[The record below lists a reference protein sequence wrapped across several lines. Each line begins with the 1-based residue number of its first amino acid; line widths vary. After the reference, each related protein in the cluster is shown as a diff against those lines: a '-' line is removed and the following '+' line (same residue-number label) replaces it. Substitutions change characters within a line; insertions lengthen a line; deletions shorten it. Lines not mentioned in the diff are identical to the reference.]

1 MAWMLKFLLIGIK
14 FNLGFYLAMLIGI
27 IAYKANKKNIR
38 FGLIASV
45 LMTIVGFV
53 FTYVTLPPQTLSN
66 LILVNI
72 LSYLFGL
79 VLMLL
84 ANAGDYLKNFKINKK
99 SKKNKTVINPKFT
112 DGSKVSK
119 ALGIGIL
126 AFFIILLYMPLARIF
141 STDEIYQTI
150 NVKKVKETEEL
161 VSTKETPI
169 AMSTKSARN
178 KMQKMI
184 SSVPNYSAYKLGTT
198 TAQVIDGEYVYVSGI
213 EYRSFWKWNRF
224 KAMPGYFKIS
234 ATDINAQ
241 PEFVKREM
249 KYVPSAYLWQDAERN
264 IYANSSRYARMGA
277 VNLEIGDDGTP
288 YYVTTLYKEYGL
300 SGKKRYDKFKVGVLN
315 SVTGQAKVY
324 DLKDTPEYIDAP
336 LTSAVASSMNNYF
349 GKYGKGW
356 LNSIFTKDDV
366 KQPTSNGIYS
376 GGAVTP
382 LMSKSGHL
390 LYFTDFT
397 SDDAK
402 QDSALG
408 YSLID
413 ARTGIMEYY
422 RDNKGMMDSDGAIS
436 IAEKIYPEKKWDA
449 KMPILYN
456 VEGVPTWI
464 ISLLDVNGIFKGY
477 VYVSATDSDIVVDG
491 NDAQKTLEAYKV
503 RLSMKGS
510 NNRNTTKT
518 ELESISGEVQRVNK
532 VVIDGTE
539 TVSFLLKGNNTVY
552 TISTSNNIYS
562 MFLKE
567 GDKVSFK
574 ANKSKDDK
582 VSTIEDITI
591 EDVTP

>member
-1 MAWMLKFLLIGIK
+1 MSLLFNFLLITLK
-14 FNLGFYLAMLIGI
+14 FSAGFYLAM
-27 IAYKANKKNIR
+27 
-38 FGLIASV
+38 
-45 LMTIVGFV
+45 IVGYFISGKDKRKISKSIV
-53 FTYVTLPPQTLSN
+53 AAIIFTVLGFITVYITLPPQTLSN
-66 LILVNI
+66 LLLINLFNYILGMILV
-72 LSYLFGL
+72 LFL
-79 VLMLL
+79 
-84 ANAGDYLKNFKINKK
+84 NAGSLVKKQLKTNKRI
-99 SKKNKTVINPKFT
+99 VINETSP
-112 DGSKVSK
+112 DGSKLIK
-119 ALGIGIL
+119 ALVIGIIGL
-126 AFFIILLYMPLARIF
+126 VILIIYMPVARIL
-141 STDEIYQTI
+141 STDQIYQTI

-169 AMSTKSARN
+169 AMSTKSAKN

-184 SSVPNYSAYKLGTT
+184 SSVPNYSAYKLGTM

-224 KAMPGYFKIS
+224 KKVPGYFKVS

-241 PEFVKREM
+241 PEFIKKSM
-249 KYVPSAYLWQDAERN
+249 KYVPSAYLWQDAERA
-264 IYANSSRYARMGA
+264 IYSKSSNYARMGA

-288 YYVTTLYKEYGL
+288 YYVTTLYKEFGV
-300 SGKKRYDKFKVGVLN
+300 SGKKRYDQFKVGVLN
-315 SVTGQAKVY
+315 SETGQTKVY
-324 DLKDTPEYIDAP
+324 ELEETPKDIDAP

-349 GKYGKGW
+349 GLYGKGW
-356 LNSIFTKDDV
+356 LNSVFTKDDV

-376 GGAVTP
+376 SGAVTP
-382 LMSKSGHL
+382 LMSKSGDL

-397 SDDAK
+397 SDDSK

-408 YSLID
+408 YSLIN
-413 ARTGIMEYY
+413 ARTGVMEYY

-503 RLSMKGS
+503 KLSMKGS
-510 NNRNTTKT
+510 NNRNTKKA
-518 ELESISGEVQRVNK
+518 EKEIISGEVLRVNK
-532 VVIDGTE
+532 LMIDGTE
-539 TVSFLLKGNNTVY
+539 TVSFLLKEDSTVY
-552 TISTSNNIYS
+552 TISTSNNVYS

-567 GDKVSFK
+567 GDQVTFEV
-574 ANKSKDDK
+574 NKDSDNAL
-582 VSTIEDITI
+582 STIDDIEI
-591 EDVTP
+591 ENVTPKK

>member
-1 MAWMLKFLLIGIK
+1 MFWMVNFLIIALKFNI
-14 FNLGFYLAMLIGI
+14 GFYLAMIIGLLLSTRNSKI
-27 IAYKANKKNIR
+27 IRRSIV
-38 FGLIASV
+38 AS
-45 LMTIVGFV
+45 LCMTMIGFV
-53 FTYVTLPPQTLSN
+53 FIYMVLPPQTLSN
-66 LILVNI
+66 LVVINI
-72 LSYLFGL
+72 LSYVFG
-79 VLMLL
+79 VFIFTML
-84 ANAGDYLKNFKINKK
+84 NVGTVLKNINVKPK
-99 SKKNKTVINPKFT
+99 RKKNVIQAQSVGGIKLT
-112 DGSKVSK
+112 K
-119 ALGIGIL
+119 ALFAGIVALVIVV
-126 AFFIILLYMPLARIF
+126 IYVPVARIL

-224 KAMPGYFKIS
+224 KKMPGYFKIS

-241 PEFVKREM
+241 PEFVKTEM

-264 IYANSSRYARMGA
+264 IYASSSSYARMGA

-315 SVTGQAKVY
+315 SQTGKTIVY

-376 GGAVTP
+376 SGAVTP

-539 TVSFLLKGNNTVY
+539 TISFLLKGNNTVY